1 VIEVNLLPGGKKR
14 AARGKRRSFAL
25 PKLGGFAQDRWVVGV
40 AAAAIGAVMFGGWL
54 WYSLQGRSEEIA
66 VRLEAALAD
75 SARYSEQMGR
85 TTSLLS
91 ARDSIVK
98 RVAVIQEIDQGRYV
112 WPHLMDEI
120 SRAIPDYIWMLQ
132 LQQITGGPRPH
143 MRLIGQ
149 AGSIE
154 ALTVFMDQLESS
166 PFITSVRTI
175 GTTQV
180 LNQNQ
185 MVYRYELELDF
196 EQPPAEFLET
206 VPLLDSQPEAI
217 GAATPGL

>member
-14 AARGKRRSFAL
+14 AARGKRRTITL
-25 PKLGGFAQDRWVVGV
+25 PKLGGFSKDRWVSGAV
-40 AAAAIGAVMFGGWL
+40 AAAIGSVLFAGWL
-54 WYSLQGRSEEIA
+54 FYSLSNRREELA
-66 VRLEAALAD
+66 VRLDAALAD

-85 TTSLLS
+85 TTSLLA

-98 RVAVIQEIDQGRYV
+98 RVAVIQEIDQGRFV

-120 SRAIPDYIWMLQ
+120 SRAIPDYIWMTQ
-132 LQQITGGPRPH
+132 LQQITGGTQPH
-143 MRLIGQ
+143 LRLIGQ

-175 GTTQV
+175 GTSQV
-180 LNQNQ
+180 VSQNQ
-185 MVYRYELELDF
+185 MVYRYELEMDF

-217 GAATPGL
+217 AALPGR

>member
-14 AARGKRRSFAL
+14 ATRGKRRSITL
-25 PKLGGFAQDRWVVGV
+25 PKLGGLPKDRWISGAI
-40 AAAAIGAVMFGGWL
+40 AAGIGSVLFAGWL
-54 WYSLQGRSEEIA
+54 FYSISGRSEELA

-85 TTSLLS
+85 TTQLLTTL
-91 ARDSIVK
+91 ASIVK
-98 RVAVIQEIDQGRYV
+98 RVAVIQEIDQGRYI

-120 SRAIPDYIWMLQ
+120 SRAIPDYIWMFQ
-132 LQQITGGPRPH
+132 VQQITGGSKPH
-143 MRLIGQ
+143 IRVVGQ

-166 PFITSVRTI
+166 PFIASVRTLR
-175 GTTQV
+175 TAQE

-185 MVYRYELELDF
+185 MVYRYELEMDF

-206 VPLLDSQPEAI
+206 VPLLDSQTDEVV
-217 GAATPGL
+217 AALPGR

>member
-14 AARGKRRSFAL
+14 AVRGKRRSIKL
-25 PKLGGFAQDRWVVGV
+25 PKLGGFSRDRWISGAV
-40 AAAAIGAVMFGGWL
+40 AAGVGSVLFAGWL
-54 WYSLQGRSEEIA
+54 FYSLSNRKEELA

-85 TTSLLS
+85 TTSLLA

-120 SRAIPDYIWMLQ
+120 SRAIPDYIWMSQ
-132 LQQITGGPRPH
+132 LRQITGGARPH
-143 MRLIGQ
+143 LRLVGQ

-166 PFITSVRTI
+166 PFISAVRTI
-175 GTTQV
+175 GTRQEV
-180 LNQNQ
+180 NQNQ
-185 MVYRYELELDF
+185 MVYRYELEMDF
-196 EQPPAEFLET
+196 EPPPPEFLET
-206 VPLLDSQPEAI
+206 VPLLDSQSGEV
-217 GAATPGL
+217 AAALPGR